1 MKSNSIKIPRR
12 WKVLRRGG
20 ILLVCFFGILA
31 LLDHWLPYAL
41 LSHHNRSV
49 DLQLRPRG
57 EQIKITAADGT
68 VTQGWLLPAPTTPL
82 EVLPRGNAREGDDV
96 TQAAIKAAL
105 ATAPPPTTLI
115 LLHGLGANRQDYLDF
130 ALALQEGAV
139 AQGIPLSIAAMD
151 LRGHGESQGTYFT
164 YGYHEAQDI
173 TALIDELEVQHRRS
187 LPVGMPSQYAIL
199 GISVGGAVA
208 TIATAQDDRIAALIT
223 IGTFADLAATAET
236 QTELLPDFWR
246 DRVLRRAEAI
256 AQFDIAKAAPTHSM
270 AQVQVPVLI
279 AHGEIDGYIPFTNA
293 EQLYAVAKEPKWL
306 YSILDAD
313 HADMISTGG
322 ETLQRE
328 ILQFL
333 QGAIAPQASAGIA
346 P

>member
-1 MKSNSIKIPRR
+1 MKLNSISPPLR
-12 WKVLRRGG
+12 WSLICRGG
-20 ILLVCFFGILA
+20 IFLAVVLGILV
-31 LLDHWLPYAL
+31 LVDNWLPYAL

-49 DLQLRPRG
+49 DLQLRPA
-57 EQIKITAADGT
+57 EEEMSIIAADGT
-68 VTQGWLLPAPTTPL
+68 VTQGWLIPAEQGGQAEKDDSAAGST
-82 EVLPRGNAREGDDV
+82 VGN
-96 TQAAIKAAL
+96 
-105 ATAPPPTTLI
+105 PTTLI

-130 ALALQEGAV
+130 GLELQKGA
-139 AQGIPLSIAAMD
+139 ADRGIPLAIAAMD
-151 LRGHGESQGTYFT
+151 LRSHGESGGEYFS

-173 TALIDELEVQHRRS
+173 TALIDELEAKNVSPESHGSMR
-187 LPVGMPSQYAIL
+187 YAIL

-208 TIATAQDDRIAALIT
+208 TAAVANDDRITALIT

-236 QTELLPDFWR
+236 QTKLLPDFWR

-256 AQFDIAKAAPTHSM
+256 AQFDITEAATAHSM

-279 AHGEIDGYIPFTNA
+279 AHGSQDGYIPFTNA
-293 EQLYAVAKEPKWL
+293 EQLYGVANEPKQL
-306 YSILDAD
+306 YPIADAD

-322 ETLQRE
+322 EALQGE

-333 QGAIAPQASAGIA
+333 QGAITKPAVEGIA